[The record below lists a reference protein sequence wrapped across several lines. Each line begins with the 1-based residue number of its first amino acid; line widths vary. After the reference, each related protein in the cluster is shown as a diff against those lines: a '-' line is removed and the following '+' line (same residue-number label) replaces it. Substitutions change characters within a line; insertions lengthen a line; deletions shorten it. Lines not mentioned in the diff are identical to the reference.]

1 MNGIPLQIVEQHLY
15 LGVYLHHR
23 MSWQPQVD
31 YVCNK
36 ANRILGFLWRNLR
49 GSSRTLREASYLH
62 FVLPIL
68 DYCCPIWDPY
78 HQTSIHKL
86 EMIQHRAAR
95 FVLNKPWRR
104 TNHDSISDILEALKW
119 PPLKE
124 RRQHARLV
132 LLFKLTS
139 NLLSISSTYLPS
151 SSPLTITRAQ
161 HKLKYLHTQSTSN
174 TYRYSFFSR
183 TIPEWNNLQIP
194 DLHNLTLNQFK
205 QQLVIIRI

>member
-1 MNGIPLQIVEQHLY
+1 
-15 LGVYLHHR
+15 
-23 MSWQPQVD
+23 
-31 YVCNK
+31 
-36 ANRILGFLWRNLR
+36 
-49 GSSRTLREASYLH
+49 
-62 FVLPIL
+62 
-68 DYCCPIWDPY
+68 
-78 HQTSIHKL
+78 
-86 EMIQHRAAR
+86 MIQHRAAR

-139 NLLSISSTYLPS
+139 NLLSIPSIYLPS
-151 SSPLTITRAQ
+151 PSPLTITRAQ

-174 TYRYSFFSR
+174 TYRYSFFPR

-205 QQLVIIRI
+205 QQLYSNHTYSYSYYK